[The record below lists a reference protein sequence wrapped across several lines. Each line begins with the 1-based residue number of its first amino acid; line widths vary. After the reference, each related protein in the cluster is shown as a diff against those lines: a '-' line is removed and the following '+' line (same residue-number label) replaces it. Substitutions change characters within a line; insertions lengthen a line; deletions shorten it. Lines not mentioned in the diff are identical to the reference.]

1 MKTSVLLL
9 LSVLLLQGCGS
20 WRARHALRE
29 VVVVDEKDSVV
40 VLVDTIYKYPKISD
54 DSLLTLVQRRTFRY
68 FWDYAHP
75 VSGLARERLG
85 SEELVTIGGS
95 GFGVMCIPVAIER
108 GFISRAEGAERIF
121 KILSFLSLQAD
132 RFHGAYPHWM
142 DGATG
147 KTIPFS
153 TYDNGGDIVETAL
166 LVQGLL
172 TVKQYFNTSDPV
184 ETVIRDAIDQIWESV
199 EWDWY
204 LNGQNVLYWHW
215 SPDFAWDM
223 DMQVNGWNEALIA
236 YVLAASSPTF
246 PIPREAYEEGW
257 ARNGQMCNGKKFY
270 SILLPLG
277 PDFGGPLF
285 FAHYSFLG
293 LDPRELSDEYADYW
307 TQNIAHTMINYDY
320 CVRNPKNWA
329 GYGPNVW
336 GLTACDIPNGYE
348 ACSPMHDHGVI
359 APTAALSSMPY
370 TPERSIR
377 ALRYYYYI
385 LGDRAFGEYGF
396 CDSFFLQKQ
405 WFAPSYLA
413 IDQGPIIIMIEN
425 YRTGLLWDLFMKN
438 VCILDGLD
446 KLGFEYVK

>member
-1 MKTSVLLL
+1 MKTIVLLL
-9 LSVLLLQGCGS
+9 WGALFLQGCGCS
-20 WRARHALRE
+20 QARHIIHD
-29 VVVVDEKDSVV
+29 VSKVEKLDTVAV
-40 VLVDTIYKYPKISD
+40 YVDTSFKYPVISD
-54 DSLLTLVQRRTFRY
+54 DSLMTLVQQRTFRY

-108 GFISRAEGAERIF
+108 GFISREEGAERLF

-132 RFHGAYPHWM
+132 RFHGAFPHWM

-147 KTIPFS
+147 KAIPFS

-172 TVKQYFNTSDPV
+172 TAKQYFNTSDPV
-184 ETVIRDAIDQIWESV
+184 ETVIRDCIDQIWENV
-199 EWDWY
+199 EWNWY

-223 DMQVNGWNEALIA
+223 NMRVNGWNEALIA

-246 PIPREAYEEGW
+246 PIPREAYDEGW
-257 ARNGQMCNGKKFY
+257 ARNGEMRNGKRFY
-270 SILLPLG
+270 NVPLPLG

-293 LDPRELSDEYADYW
+293 LDPRELSDQYADYW
-307 TQNIAHTMINYDY
+307 EQNVNHSMINYDY
-320 CVRNPKNWA
+320 CMRNPKGWV
-329 GYGPNVW
+329 GYGQNVW
-336 GLTACDIPNGYE
+336 GLTACDIPDGYA
-348 ACSPMHDHGVI
+348 ACSPTDDHGVI
-359 APTAALSSMPY
+359 APTAAISSLPY
-370 TPERSIR
+370 IPKQSMR

-396 CDSFFLQKQ
+396 CDSFSLQKQ

-425 YRTGLLWDLFMKN
+425 YRTGLLWDLFMRN